1 MWIIIILFVVFLV
14 FDFLGYL
21 KMKKVM
27 EVYSQCLTGALAR
40 LEELEKGKTNEN

>member
-1 MWIIIILFVVFLV
+1 MWIIIILFVFFLV
-14 FDFLGYL
+14 CDFLGYL

-27 EVYSQCLTGALAR
+27 KVYSQCLTSTLAR